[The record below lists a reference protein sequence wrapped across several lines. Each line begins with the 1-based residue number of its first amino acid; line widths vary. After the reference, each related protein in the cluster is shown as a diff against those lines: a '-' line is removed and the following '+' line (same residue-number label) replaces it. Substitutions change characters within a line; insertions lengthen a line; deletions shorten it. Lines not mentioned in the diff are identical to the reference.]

1 MLLLANDKLKTNH
14 DHNTWQNNSSEPHT
28 PHNQPKKKKKFTY
41 KDRYEFNFGLDE
53 SHQVGTQPPSSIR
66 VSLLIQ
72 KFL

>member
-1 MLLLANDKLKTNH
+1 MTTTLNRITHQNH
-14 DHNTWQNNSSEPHT
+14 THHT
-28 PHNQPKKKKKFTY
+28 TKKEKKKIVTY

-66 VSLLIQ
+66 VSLLKQ